1 MIRLF
6 PFVFILL
13 WSSAFITTKPIV
25 DNSEPFTALCFR
37 FFFVAIG
44 FFIYSIFTK
53 KIILDK
59 EKYIIQSLFSGI
71 LFHGL
76 YLGGVFFSVS
86 KGLPTGI
93 AALIVT
99 LQPILT
105 NALAGPILNEKVTWK
120 QWIGVILGF
129 FGACLV
135 LGYDVGNTL
144 PIIGILASIVALIAI
159 TASTL
164 WQKKLSNNLP
174 LSVSN
179 MYQAIG
185 GCLFHLILIIVFV
198 EPYINF

>member
-53 KIILDK
+53 KTILDK
-59 EKYIIQSLFSGI
+59 KNYIIQSLFSGI

-93 AALIVT
+93 AALIV
-99 LQPILT
+99 LLVAVSMPLEYLDHPLIQPH
-105 NALAGPILNEKVTWK
+105 LAE
-120 QWIGVILGF
+120 LGH
-129 FGACLV
+129 
-135 LGYDVGNTL
+135 
-144 PIIGILASIVALIAI
+144 PS
-159 TASTL
+159 
-164 WQKKLSNNLP
+164 
-174 LSVSN
+174 
-179 MYQAIG
+179 
-185 GCLFHLILIIVFV
+185 
-198 EPYINF
+198 